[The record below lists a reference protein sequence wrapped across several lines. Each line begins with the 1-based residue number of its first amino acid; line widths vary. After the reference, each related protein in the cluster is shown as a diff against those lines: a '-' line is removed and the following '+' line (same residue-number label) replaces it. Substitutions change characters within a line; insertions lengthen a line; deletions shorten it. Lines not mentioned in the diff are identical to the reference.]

1 MNDGGAEMNQ
11 KDDFEQQ
18 VREGLRAGEAPV
30 GFADRLMQ
38 RIAEREAAAKKPV
51 VLKMPKPKFWQAN
64 AQKWAIAATLL
75 AVAGGGAV
83 FQQKL
88 EQRRAERAAGEQA
101 TKQVMLALQITSNQ
115 LQHVN
120 EKINGE

>member
-1 MNDGGAEMNQ
+1 VIDNGVERHE
-11 KDDFEQQ
+11 DDFEQQ
-18 VREGLRAGEAPV
+18 LRAGLRPGEPPA

-38 RIAEREAAAKKPV
+38 RLAEEEAAPQPKVIA
-51 VLKMPKPKFWQAN
+51 MPKPRWWQPS

-75 AVAGGGAV
+75 AVASGGAV
-83 FQQKL
+83 VERQM

-101 TKQVMLALQITSNQ
+101 REQVMFALQITSEQ

-120 EKINGE
+120 QKINGQQ